1 MDLNVLLNQSEIR
14 EGLREQLPKI
24 DKLESL
30 DGLRDLR
37 LTGINAREDGF
48 FEKGIAS
55 KNKIVRLR
63 VRNEGTSNEYEEVQI
78 SFSSAQTILKVYNPD
93 YQG

>member
-1 MDLNVLLNQSEIR
+1 M
-14 EGLREQLPKI
+14 GLWYEAVAT
-24 DKLESL
+24 ESFYPHV
-30 DGLRDLR
+30 RAR
-37 LTGINAREDGF
+37 LV
-48 FEKGIAS
+48 EKGIAS